1 MLLILDRPVLS
12 LRYER
17 AALLVYEEGVRKRSV
32 PAKQLERVVV
42 GPQLALDAGE
52 QALVLRVLERLLEA
66 TVLDLPS
73 VEGIGWQLGLLTRM
87 G

>member
-32 PAKQLERVVV
+32 PVKQLERVVV

-52 QALVLRVLERLLEA
+52 QALVQR
-66 TVLDLPS
+66 VLDLPS
-73 VEGIGWQLGLLTRM
+73 LEGIGWQLGLLTRM